1 MPIYDKKLSLQVSS
15 RLLGRLHDIAEQ
27 EDLSLSEFTRWAIR
41 DKLRE
46 FSSLHKGGAEEEIVK
61 NENA

>member
-46 FSSLHKGGAEEEIVK
+46 FSPVPSLHNGGAEEE
-61 NENA
+61 

>member
-27 EDLSLSEFTRWAIR
+27 QELSLSEFTRWAIR
-41 DKLRE
+41 DKIRE
-46 FSSLHKGGAEEEIVK
+46 LSLHNGGAEEEIVK

>member
-15 RLLGRLHDIAEQ
+15 RMLGRLHDIAEH
-27 EDLSLSEFTRWAIR
+27 EDLSLSELTRWAIR
-41 DKLRE
+41 TKLRE
-46 FSSLHKGGAEEEIVK
+46 LSLHKGGAEEEIVK